1 MNRDAISPHLTVREI
16 VDSVPNA
23 GRIFSILGINY
34 CCGYERSLADGARQA
49 GLQADE
55 VLDLLSDRLA
65 SLAENR
71 TTRWTE
77 VSLTDVADYVVEYH
91 HRRARRDL
99 IHLILLAAEVAS
111 AHASRHPEI
120 WELQDEL
127 ERLSRDLIPHMRREE
142 QYLFPYIRSME
153 SETGPDQTLIFP
165 LFGTIEYPLQAVKHD
180 HNEDLSHLARIR
192 HFADSLAIPSRTCG
206 RLDTLCDLIAAFE
219 LELQEHIRLENDV
232 LFPRAI
238 EVERSSAQRR

>member
-1 MNRDAISPHLTVREI
+1 MRRDAIGMHSTVREI
-16 VDSVPNA
+16 VDSDPN
-23 GRIFSILGINY
+23 GSRIFSILGINY

-49 GLQADE
+49 GLGTDE
-55 VLDLLSDRLA
+55 VLDLLSGTMAPAAD
-65 SLAENR
+65 NR
-71 TTRWTE
+71 TTDWNKA
-77 VSLTDVADYVVEYH
+77 SLTDLADYVVAYH

-111 AHASRHPEI
+111 GHASRHPEI

-127 ERLSRDLIPHMRREE
+127 ESLSRDLIPHMRREE
-142 QYLFPYIRSME
+142 QYLFPYVRSME

-180 HNEDLSHLARIR
+180 HNEDLSHLASIR
-192 HFADSLAIPSRTCG
+192 QFADNLAIPSRTCG
-206 RLDTLCDLIAAFE
+206 RLRTLCDLIAAFE
-219 LELQEHIRLENDV
+219 LELQQHIRLENEV